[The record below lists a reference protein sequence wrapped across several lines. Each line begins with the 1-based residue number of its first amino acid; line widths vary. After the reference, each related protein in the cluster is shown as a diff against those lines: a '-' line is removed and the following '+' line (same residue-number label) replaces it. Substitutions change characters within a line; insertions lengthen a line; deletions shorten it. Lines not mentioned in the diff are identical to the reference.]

1 MCVEPGLRMPCFFSW
16 LELLAQFI
24 PQDTASG
31 NLEVSAD

>member
-1 MCVEPGLRMPCFFSW
+1 MSVEPGLRMRWIFSW

-24 PQDTASG
+24 PQDTVSG